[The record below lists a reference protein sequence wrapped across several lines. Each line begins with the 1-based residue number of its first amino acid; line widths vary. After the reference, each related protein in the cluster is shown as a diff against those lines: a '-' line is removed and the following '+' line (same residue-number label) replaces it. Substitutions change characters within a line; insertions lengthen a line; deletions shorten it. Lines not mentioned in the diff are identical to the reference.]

1 MPIDLMTFKYVE
13 PKKSNRFLIKLEGS
27 DVHEYLFKN
36 YHFYNEGDKL
46 FFETKFYETVNYTFN
61 PKDFFSIIGVSL
73 THLDPTGSEI
83 VVITFNIKTS
93 IFNQKGDYAI
103 DDRLMTEFKF
113 EVDIN
118 TIKIT
123 YKDGGN

>member
-1 MPIDLMTFKYVE
+1 MPIDLTTFKYVE
-13 PKKSNRFLIKLEGS
+13 PKKSNRFLIKFEGS
-27 DVHEYLFKN
+27 DVPEFLFKN

-83 VVITFNIKTS
+83 EVITFDVKTS
-93 IFNQKGDYAI
+93 TFDQKGDYAI
-103 DDRLMTEFKF
+103 DDLLMTEFKF

-118 TIKIT
+118 TIKMT
-123 YKDGGN
+123 NEDGGN